1 MSELEWW
8 ASDGEKGTAP
18 RNSEVVEGPTA
29 RHLAAWKNSVD
40 YVRDSPLYN
49 EVRITQATPITRIIP
64 RRAGDKFLGQHLIKS
79 LSKKR
84 KEKRITETEN
94 MMLDAI
100 YQERK
105 KFWDRDEIKN
115 QGKGAITGSRSIT
128 HPSGNIKQR
137 LEYVFRNNGSLT
149 SRGNKFQFV
158 PPKQST
164 PEGVVRLQFIN
175 MPTSFTAAGGIK
187 TRFGTDRSIHDI
199 KDLHYHFYGDEKR
212 NGVFG
217 HIKFVSNIG
226 RQNVPVTFFIEIKSN
241 GKLIFKLLD
250 SNKNTYREPQCNI
263 NQFKIILKNFM
274 EDYGVTKTVANKQV
288 PFLLAALQ
296 EMKDRALSIYREL
309 PSNNGDHKGGRRKTY
324 KRKRKSSKRKTKKR
338 KNKRKTRR
346 KRKTS
351 RKRKTRRKR
360 H

>member
-1 MSELEWW
+1 
-8 ASDGEKGTAP
+8 
-18 RNSEVVEGPTA
+18 
-29 RHLAAWKNSVD
+29 
-40 YVRDSPLYN
+40 
-49 EVRITQATPITRIIP
+49 
-64 RRAGDKFLGQHLIKS
+64 
-79 LSKKR
+79 
-84 KEKRITETEN
+84 
-94 MMLDAI
+94 MLDAI

-105 KFWDRDEIKN
+105 KYWDQDKIKN
-115 QGKGAITGSRSIT
+115 QGKGAIKGSRSTT
-128 HPSGNIKQR
+128 HSSGNIKQR

-158 PPKQST
+158 PPKQSN

-175 MPTSFTAAGGIK
+175 MPTSFTAAGGIN
-187 TRFGTDRSIHDI
+187 TRMGTDRSIHDI
-199 KDLHYHFYGDEKR
+199 DGLHYHFYGDEKR

-250 SNKNTYREPQCNI
+250 SNKNMYRAPQYSFRN
-263 NQFKIILKNFM
+263 FRTKLKNFM
-274 EDYGVTKTVANKQV
+274 KDYGVTDKVAREQIT
-288 PFLLAALQ
+288 FLSAALQ

-309 PSNNGDHKGGRRKTY
+309 PSNNKDHKGGRRKTY

-338 KNKRKTRR
+338 KKKRKTRR

-351 RKRKTRRKR
+351 TKRKKRRTRRKV
-360 H
+360 